1 MLPYTLLGLLSH
13 YPRHGYDLKNAIE
26 QALGGRREINFG
38 QIYTTLSRLE
48 RDGLVTASEAE
59 DGRGKRNYQIT
70 PKGREELEA
79 WLNQTVKKNE
89 ALQDEFIVKLIVRYL
104 AGYGD
109 ALEIVARQRQT
120 YLQQLQTFTSLASE
134 EKDNEP
140 VVALL
145 LEGAM
150 LHLQA
155 DLRLLDLCDEQ
166 LEKLD
171 KTFTK
176 RL

>member
-13 YPRHGYDLKNAIE
+13 KPRHGYDLKNAIE

-48 RDGLVTASEAE
+48 RDHLVTSSETE
-59 DGRGKRNYQIT
+59 DGRGKKNYRIT
-70 PKGREELEA
+70 AKGRRELET

-89 ALQDEFIVKLIVRYL
+89 TLQDEFIVKLIVRYL

-109 ALEIVARQRQT
+109 ALEVVARQRQA
-120 YLQQLQTFTSLASE
+120 YLQQLQTFTSLASG

-140 VVALL
+140 FVSLL

-171 KTFTK
+171 KAFVK
-176 RL
+176 KV